1 MTSANDVAEALR
13 HLDNGDGVTL
23 VLRGGGELVG
33 TVVDNPEYVPP
44 TPIAK
49 KQVQI
54 PGGLSV
60 RVNLN
65 SESWSD
71 LPSRH
76 VSAHVEERSPGQWY
90 DPEASVWRPIYADE
104 SNSAIVDDGFDSIG
118 EIVEVRAGDRSW
130 PTTK

>member
-1 MTSANDVAEALR
+1 MTSPTEVAEGLR
-13 HLDNGDGVTL
+13 DLNGDDGVTL
-23 VLRGGGELVG
+23 VLRGGAELVG

-44 TPIAK
+44 TTVAK

-54 PGGLSV
+54 PGGLLV

-65 SESWSD
+65 SESWSN

-90 DPEASVWRPIYADE
+90 DAKASVWRPIYADE
-104 SNSAIVDDGFDSIG
+104 SNSAIVDDEFESIG
-118 EIVEVRAGDRSW
+118 EIVEVRVGDGS
-130 PTTK
+130 